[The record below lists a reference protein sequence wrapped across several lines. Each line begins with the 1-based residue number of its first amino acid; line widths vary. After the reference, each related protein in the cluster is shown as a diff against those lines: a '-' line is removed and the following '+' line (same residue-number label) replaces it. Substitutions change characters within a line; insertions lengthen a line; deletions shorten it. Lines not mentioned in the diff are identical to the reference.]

1 MEATMHLRLS
11 SSSLHSIFGALENN
25 ARRRLLSA
33 SLVALTASITAP
45 VSGQDQYPSRPITL
59 VVGFAAGGAGDI
71 SSRFVAEY
79 FRERWKVP
87 VVVENR
93 PGAGSTIAAGHIAR
107 AKPDGYTVGLVTISG
122 YTIAPH
128 FQPLPYHPEKDFTYL
143 FQFLVGT
150 EAMFVASSSPH
161 RTAGDLIAWAR
172 ANPGKMNWSTAAT
185 NGAAH
190 VATAAA
196 FQHLGISST
205 YVPYKG
211 GADAMPALLGG
222 QIDVLVAGGYTPFVR
237 NGQVRLLAESGLQR
251 IPTFPEV
258 PTYKELGW
266 PIGVPSFYGIGG
278 PAGIPAAVVT
288 RWEEGARAMVDDP
301 KFKEVMGRLSTTGA
315 FEDSKGFTNTLV
327 RTYRDMG
334 RLIPALGLKGN

>member
-1 MEATMHLRLS
+1 MKLRLS
-11 SSSLHSIFGALENN
+11 SSSRHGTFSAL
-25 ARRRLLSA
+25 ATPAWRRTFCTGLIVLIG
-33 SLVALTASITAP
+33 SLGVP
-45 VSGQDQYPSRPITL
+45 VLAQDAYPGRPITL

-71 SSRFVAEY
+71 SSRFVADY

-87 VVVENR
+87 VIVENR
-93 PGAGSTIAAGHIAR
+93 PGAGSTIAAGHVAR

-128 FQPLPYHPEKDFTYL
+128 FQALTYNPEKDFTYL

-150 EAMFVASSSPH
+150 EAMFVASGSPH
-161 RTAGDLIAWAR
+161 KNAAELIAWAR
-172 ANPGKMNWSTAAT
+172 SNPGKMNWSTAAT

-196 FQHLGISST
+196 FQHLGITAT

-211 GADAMPALLGG
+211 GADALPALLGG
-222 QIDVLVAGGYTPFVR
+222 QIDVLVAGGYPPFVR
-237 NGQVRLLAESGLQR
+237 SGQVRLLAESGLQR
-251 IPTFPEV
+251 IPGFPDV

-266 PIGVPSFYGIGG
+266 PIGVPSFYGIAG
-278 PAGIPAAVVT
+278 PAGIPPGIVK
-288 RWEEGARAMVDDP
+288 RWEDTAEAMVSDP
-301 KFKEVMGRLSTTGA
+301 KFTELMNRLSTTGSFA
-315 FEDSKGFTNTLV
+315 DSAGFTSTLV
-327 RTYRDMG
+327 QTYRDMG

>member
-1 MEATMHLRLS
+1 MQSRLFSSSRLS
-11 SSSLHSIFGALENN
+11 GSRPISLGSF
-25 ARRRLLSA
+25 RK
-33 SLVALTASITAP
+33 SLAWLMAGGTAILAAPLTA
-45 VSGQDQYPSRPITL
+45 QEQFPSRPITL
-59 VVGFAAGGAGDI
+59 VVGFAAGGAGDV
-71 SSRFVAEY
+71 SSRLVAEY

-93 PGAGSTIAAGHIAR
+93 PGAGSTIAAGQLAR

-128 FQPLPYHPEKDFTYL
+128 FQTLPYQTEKDFTYL

-150 EAMFVASSSPH
+150 EAMFVAANSPH
-161 RTAGDLIAWAR
+161 KTANDLIAWAR
-172 ANPGKMNWSTAAT
+172 ANPGRLNWSTAAT

-196 FQHLGISST
+196 FQHFGITST

-211 GADAMPALLGG
+211 GADALPGLLGG
-222 QIDVLVAGGYTPFVR
+222 QIDVLVAGGYASFVKS
-237 NGQVRLLAESGLQR
+237 GQVRLLAESGLQR

-266 PIGVPSFYGIGG
+266 PIGVPSFYGIAG
-278 PAGIPAAVVT
+278 PAGIPPAIVK
-288 RWEEGARAMVDDP
+288 RWEEGAQAMVTDP
-301 KFKEVMGRLSTTGA
+301 KFIDLMGKLSTTAA
-315 FEDSKGFTNTLV
+315 FKDSAAFTGTLV
-327 RTYRDMG
+327 QTYQDMG